1 MVQSSDSG
9 PLALPLDEVIRR
21 SRRVWPPDHKTV
33 PPLPETT
40 EMPSADEV
48 ATHPLI
54 AAEVAQA
61 KLFERALRA
70 EISRLEPLAAA
81 MANRSINQHR
91 LPVGRPPEQLAE
103 LRAHVAELHRLLA
116 TLRSRF
122 LYPG

>member
-1 MVQSSDSG
+1 MVQAWDSG
-9 PLALPLDEVIRR
+9 PVALPLDEVIRR
-21 SRRVWPPDHKTV
+21 SRRVWPPDNKLL
-33 PPLPETT
+33 PPLPATT
-40 EMPSADEV
+40 ETAPADEV

-81 MANRSINQHR
+81 MANRLMKQQR
-91 LPVGRPPEQLAE
+91 MTDGRPPEQLVE
-103 LRAHVAELHRLLA
+103 LRAHLAELRRLLA

>member
-9 PLALPLDEVIRR
+9 PVALPLDEVIRR
-21 SRRVWPPDHKTV
+21 SRHVWPPDHKAL
-33 PPLPETT
+33 PPLPETAQ
-40 EMPSADEV
+40 MPSADEV

-81 MANRSINQHR
+81 MANRSMNRQR
-91 LPVGRPPEQLAE
+91 MGDGRPEQLVE

-116 TLRSRF
+116 TLQSRF